1 VLIVFLVP
9 KGFTSFSAEIEPK
22 KVANLLDRL
31 YTKFDDL
38 SHDHDL
44 FKVETIGDGTY
55 MIIFG

>member
-1 VLIVFLVP
+1 VP
-9 KGFTSFSAEIEPK
+9 KGFTTFSAEIEPK